1 MKLAAFV
8 LALST
13 FSVSAANWQLD
24 SSQSS
29 LHFIS
34 VKNELVAESHQFS
47 QLSGKWDGENAS
59 VSIPISSMQ
68 TNIPIR
74 NERIWQYVLQAEKY
88 NSIDVK
94 APLKSDS
101 IAMLTVNNTLLVD
114 LPLTVTIAGE
124 SATLSAKL
132 RITKL
137 SDSVLQAST
146 ETPLMVNINSF
157 KLGAGVAKLQELAGL
172 KRIEPLVPVSF
183 NVRFA
188 QQ

>member
-59 VSIPISSMQ
+59 VSIPVRAVCKLIFRSA
-68 TNIPIR
+68 TNVFGNMYCR
-74 NERIWQYVLQAEKY
+74 
-88 NSIDVK
+88 
-94 APLKSDS
+94 LKS
-101 IAMLTVNNTLLVD
+101 
-114 LPLTVTIAGE
+114 TI
-124 SATLSAKL
+124 
-132 RITKL
+132 
-137 SDSVLQAST
+137 VL
-146 ETPLMVNINSF
+146 M
-157 KLGAGVAKLQELAGL
+157 
-172 KRIEPLVPVSF
+172 
-183 NVRFA
+183 
-188 QQ
+188 